1 MQIIQQG
8 TTGGGILAGMLLAA
22 RQNALRLTSRSHRYP
37 SVIMSFASSLLSL
50 NLIHFPL
57 ASSSLYLHQLLPRS
71 LYALIASPALYHHIY
86 TRSQTSCPPVRSVRI
101 FVTCSGAASVPSTSA
116 RLSSTDHMLA
126 TGLAGIQRPPPKVSA
141 FH

>member
-57 ASSSLYLHQLLPRS
+57 ASLYLHQLLPRS
-71 LYALIASPALYHHIY
+71 LYALIAPPALYHHIY

-126 TGLAGIQRPPPKVSA
+126 TGIQRPPPKVSA